1 MPQFTLELN
10 EVYFFTATIL
20 NWKNL
25 LASDRYKQI
34 ILESLLFLSQ
44 KKKIAIYGFVIMPNH
59 IHLIWEM
66 LDKNGQE
73 LPYASFMKFTAHQF
87 RKDLLKND
95 LAYLAEFEKPKIDR
109 NHQFWLRNSLPV
121 HLYNPKVVEQKL
133 DYIHHNPVSGKWNLS
148 DNYVDYPYSSAKF
161 YEEEIDSFGFLVH
174 YKERF

>member
-95 LAYLAEFEKPKIDR
+95 
-109 NHQFWLRNSLPV
+109 WC
-121 HLYNPKVVEQKL
+121 
-133 DYIHHNPVSGKWNLS
+133 
-148 DNYVDYPYSSAKF
+148 
-161 YEEEIDSFGFLVH
+161 
-174 YKERF
+174 